1 MHRKQTMDTTMILR
15 NKASI
20 MHSRHVYFHEPKSII
35 FMNTLKQLKLVLLT
49 ILTITFFSC
58 SDDDSNNTPSQGTS
72 TISVK
77 LMDRP
82 GDYEHVYVDVVDVR
96 VKVNDA
102 SDDDNWVSLE
112 AINTGVYDLLELT
125 GGINVLLVDDY
136 VIPSGTLNQ
145 IRLVLGDDN
154 SVVIDG
160 ETYPLNTP
168 SAQQSGLKIQ
178 VNEALAPN
186 IAYTFLLDF
195 DVDESIVEAGSS
207 GNYNLK
213 PVIRAS
219 VEVQTGALS
228 GSITPIDVQTEV
240 TATNG
245 VDTVSAYADAE
256 GNFVLAGLSAGLY
269 TVTVTPDPDSGLP
282 IQVIEDVEIMVGS
295 TTELGIISLE

>member
-1 MHRKQTMDTTMILR
+1 
-15 NKASI
+15 
-20 MHSRHVYFHEPKSII
+20 
-35 FMNTLKQLKLVLLT
+35 MNTLKQLKLVLLT
-49 ILTITFFSC
+49 ILTITFYNC
-58 SDDDSNNTPSQGTS
+58 SDDDSSTPEQGTS

-82 GDYEHVYVDVVDVR
+82 GEYEHVYVDVVDVM

-125 GGINVLLVDDY
+125 GGINVLLVDDF

-154 SVVIDG
+154 SIVMDG
-160 ETYPLNTP
+160 ETLPLNTP

-219 VEVQTGALS
+219 VEAQTGALS
-228 GSITPIDVQTEV
+228 GSITPIDIQTEV

-245 VDTVSAYADAE
+245 IETVSAYADAE
-256 GNFVLAGLSAGLY
+256 GNFMLVGLSGGAY

-282 IQVIEDVEIMVGS
+282 IQVFEDVEIVVGS

>member
-1 MHRKQTMDTTMILR
+1 MILL

-20 MHSRHVYFHEPKSII
+20 IHSRHVYFYEPKLII
-35 FMNTLKQLKLVLLT
+35 FMNTLKQLKLVLLI

-125 GGINVLLVDDY
+125 GGINVLLVDDF
-136 VIPSGTLNQ
+136 VVPSGTLNQ
-145 IRLVLGDDN
+145 IRLVLGNDN
-154 SVVIDG
+154 SIVIDG
-160 ETYPLNTP
+160 ETFPLNTP

-178 VNEALAPN
+178 VNETLEPN

-195 DVDESIVEAGSS
+195 DVDESIVVAGNS
-207 GNYNLK
+207 GNINLK

-219 VEVQTGALS
+219 VEAQSGALS
-228 GSITPIDVQTEV
+228 GSITPIDVQTEI

-245 VDTVSAYADAE
+245 IETVSSYADVD
-256 GNFVLAGLSAGLY
+256 GNFVLVGLTEGTY
-269 TVTVTPDPDSGLP
+269 TVTITPDPASGLP
-282 IQVIEDVEIMVGS
+282 IQIIEDVEITVGS
-295 TTELGIISLE
+295 TTELGVILLE